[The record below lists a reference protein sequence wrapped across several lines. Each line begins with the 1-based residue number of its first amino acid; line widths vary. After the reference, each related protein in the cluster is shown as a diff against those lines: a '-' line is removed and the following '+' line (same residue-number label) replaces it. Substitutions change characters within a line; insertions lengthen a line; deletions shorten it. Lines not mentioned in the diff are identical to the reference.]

1 MKIYDEITKEEITSE
16 IDTSKGYTYNGKV
29 VSGHV
34 DEKSV
39 IMEGSVSELWPDG
52 MTEIIPGYDVYE
64 DCLYYHAYTE
74 KELKAIQDEKDR
86 LSKEETDRLAAEEA
100 EEKRRKEAEK
110 AAKKELIRKMQEQ
123 DQEDES
129 EELLNHIV
137 LEELVDGLEDTE
149 RTIIRMRYYENK
161 TQTEIAKE
169 VGISQVQVSRLEKK
183 ILKKMREAYQR

>member
-1 MKIYDEITKEEITSE
+1 MKIYDEITKKEIVSE
-16 IDTSKGYTYNGKV
+16 IDSSKGYTYNGKI

-86 LSKEETDRLAAEEA
+86 LAKEEADRLAAEQA
-100 EEKRRKEAEK
+100 EEEARKKAAEAQKAYAEAQAEK
-110 AAKKELIRKMQEQ
+110 EKAWNSGLDKINEIDAQITYTAMMTDTLLI
-123 DQEDES
+123 DDS
-129 EELLNHIV
+129 T
-137 LEELVDGLEDTE
+137 DSTDTNDSS
-149 RTIIRMRYYENK
+149 MENK
-161 TQTEIAKE
+161 TETDNTSTKE
-169 VGISQVQVSRLEKK
+169 DTNNEQSNG
-183 ILKKMREAYQR
+183 

>member
-74 KELKAIQDEKDR
+74 KELKAIQDEKDK
-86 LSKEETDRLAAEEA
+86 LAKEEADRLAAEEA
-100 EEKRRKEAEK
+100 AKVAAKAQAEK
-110 AAKKELIRKMQEQ
+110 
-123 DQEDES
+123 
-129 EELLNHIV
+129 EEAWNCRI
-137 LEELVDGLEDTE
+137 TE
-149 RTIIRMRYYENK
+149 K
-161 TQTEIAKE
+161 
-169 VGISQVQVSRLEKK
+169 
-183 ILKKMREAYQR
+183 